1 MTLVYEKYY
10 LLLSE
15 LFLPFISLP
24 RRICWCQTSEATS
37 GKYWK
42 WALTTKTNEMGGGGG
57 GGRGVRREGRGKLL
71 FCFFRQAL
79 IKLTVGVFKFSS
91 PYSPCGQAINGGI
104 MALVG

>member
-15 LFLPFISLP
+15 LFPPFISLP

-37 GKYWK
+37 GKDWK

-57 GGRGVRREGRGKLL
+57 VRREGRENYSSVSSAKLL
-71 FCFFRQAL
+71 L
-79 IKLTVGVFKFSS
+79 NLLMEFSS
-91 PYSPCGQAINGGI
+91 FPPLTARVVRQLTEGSW
-104 MALVG
+104 LL

>member
-15 LFLPFISLP
+15 LFPPFISLP

-37 GKYWK
+37 RKDWK

-57 GGRGVRREGRGKLL
+57 GGGGGGLEGRGGENYFSVSSAKLL
-71 FCFFRQAL
+71 L
-79 IKLTVGVFKFSS
+79 ILLMEFSS
-91 PYSPCGQAINGGI
+91 FPPLTARVVRQLTEGSW
-104 MALVG
+104 LL

>member
-15 LFLPFISLP
+15 LFPPFISLP

-37 GKYWK
+37 RKDWK

-57 GGRGVRREGRGKLL
+57 GGERVRREGRGKLL

-79 IKLTVGVFKFSS
+79 IKLTDGVLSFPPLTARVVRQLTEGSW
-91 PYSPCGQAINGGI
+91 
-104 MALVG
+104 LL

>member
-10 LLLSE
+10 ILLSQ
-15 LFLPFISLP
+15 LFPPFISLP

-37 GKYWK
+37 RKDWK
-42 WALTTKTNEMGGGGG
+42 WALTTKKNEMGGGGG
-57 GGRGVRREGRGKLL
+57 GGLEGRGGENYFSVSSAKLL
-71 FCFFRQAL
+71 LNLL
-79 IKLTVGVFKFSS
+79 IDGVFKFSS